1 MLINIDYQVSA
12 FIDSSNSSL
21 VSLVSRWSQSNLS
34 TNSKVSFTKQSTLT
48 GDSLSLVHESVGVA
62 ETGVEMITVKD
73 DTTVKVTESWRT
85 FPILIYKVRCACLS
99 PTIFLKPIV
108 ISQQNKNMA
117 LLKPKASRQ

>member
-1 MLINIDYQVSA
+1 MSA

-34 TNSKVSFTKQSTLT
+34 TNTKVSFTKLSTLT

-73 DTTVKVTESWRT
+73 DTTVKVRHEVKKT
-85 FPILIYKVRCACLS
+85 FSNYYQTRAEFNYVKILH
-99 PTIFLKPIV
+99 
-108 ISQQNKNMA
+108 
-117 LLKPKASRQ
+117 

>member
-1 MLINIDYQVSA
+1 MLINIINYQVSA

-34 TNSKVSFTKQSTLT
+34 TNSKVSFTKLSTLT

-73 DTTVKVTESWRT
+73 DTTVKVT
-85 FPILIYKVRCACLS
+85 
-99 PTIFLKPIV
+99 
-108 ISQQNKNMA
+108 
-117 LLKPKASRQ
+117 